1 MNIQELNA
9 TCERLYHRLEEDGYS
24 AAVIS
29 TNKWILGHFQK
40 YCAHRGLEEIGVAD
54 AARFLKEQYDIDYRS
69 VSCAQQTVL
78 RRPLLILFEFHAT
91 GNYCKTHQRG
101 STTEIPQVYSGLYLR
116 HHDFVNRQRLCLGT
130 KQVKIWVFTLY
141 LSHLAGKGIT
151 EPSQWRPSHVHEY
164 MATLG
169 GVAFETRRR
178 FASALRETL
187 DWLYGEHAIGFSG
200 RQVFPLIRKAP
211 NNRILSYYTQ
221 DEIDRMFSAIDI
233 GSPTGRRDMLIV
245 SLAAVLGLR
254 AGDIINLRFENIDWG
269 NNAINIV
276 QRKTGRPL
284 TLPLVDAVKL
294 PLIDYLKNG
303 RHESRDNDYILVTAY
318 APYTRYMGTAPL
330 CEAITRCMDKAG
342 INIDGRHHGPHAL
355 RHSLATNLMRNNA
368 PISAISNVLGHAS
381 TRTTELYLTVDERN
395 LQKLALEV
403 PDED

>member
-116 HHDFVNRQRLCLGT
+116 HHDFVNRQRLCLRT

-141 LSHLAGKGIT
+141 LSHLAEKGII
-151 EPSQWRPSHVHEY
+151 EPSQWRLSHVHEY

-169 GVAFETRRR
+169 KFAFETRRR
-178 FASALRETL
+178 FASALREAL
-187 DWLYGEHAIGFSG
+187 DWLHGEHVIDFSG
-200 RQVFPLIRKAP
+200 RQAFPLIRKAP

-221 DEIDRMFSAIDI
+221 DEIDRMFAAIDT

-254 AGDIINLRFENIDWG
+254 AGDIISLRFENIDWG
-269 NNAINIV
+269 NNAISIV

-284 TLPLVDAVKL
+284 TLPLVDAVKM

-303 RHESRDNDYILVTAY
+303 RHESRDNDYVLVTTC
-318 APYTRYMGTAPL
+318 APYTRYLGTAPL
-330 CEAITRCMDKAG
+330 CDAITRCMDRAG

-381 TRTTELYLTVDERN
+381 TRTTELYLTVDESN

-403 PDED
+403 PDEE